1 MRIPIY
7 RAQVQRTNEAPG
19 RSFSARMDARP
30 FVEAALQKGASTRAL
45 ADAVGEYAEQRGKM
59 IAEAEYNETALAL
72 DEEIRT
78 ATYDLSRSN
87 DIGNIFDGNKLWEKR
102 MKSIQSN
109 VLGRVKNSNVR
120 RKLDFSFNQSEIQSR
135 FRLQGVVDDKII
147 KRDQAAIAARQTN
160 AVAALTQNGSK
171 VSDYFAFFGTGTT
184 PGKNGVMIAP
194 GVAGGRANAGAV
206 SKANLAMRVDVASGY
221 VANRY
226 GAEPT
231 SAMKLISFVNLLDE
245 AEINDDVDLA
255 QIAGKSGIVDPYAAT
270 VLSQI
275 PRAEALDIVTA
286 NLSVAIKIYD
296 AQEKLAG
303 DLEQQ
308 NNKSNGEAYN
318 LGFTGKQTLTYA
330 ELSRVIPVGY
340 LDAKIAENSA
350 QAGFAI
356 VDGQPRGDATIG
368 ASAAKRLIYDFLDE
382 QNYLS
387 PEQRDKLNSQ
397 IGTSSALSF
406 PDTSNP
412 NEKTRL
418 NSLANFGKLTID
430 DLEQAKLARSLS
442 AEDYITLENK
452 IFTKNDKNVNEFLR
466 FAKATYN
473 YTEEV
478 AASTDEVS
486 VAITAAY
493 DAVAQG
499 LIDFAIDNPAAT
511 ALQIKTEGD
520 ALIKEQAEAFKAAKR
535 EGYLRYLNNTKSAS
549 APGGRVP
556 MDADDPIGSIRKFI
570 RENKGSLDGNEE
582 LILLGRIR
590 VLQSARFTG
599 QFDLSVSQ

>member
-1 MRIPIY
+1 
-7 RAQVQRTNEAPG
+7 
-19 RSFSARMDARP
+19 
-30 FVEAALQKGASTRAL
+30 
-45 ADAVGEYAEQRGKM
+45 
-59 IAEAEYNETALAL
+59 
-72 DEEIRT
+72 
-78 ATYDLSRSN
+78 
-87 DIGNIFDGNKLWEKR
+87 
-102 MKSIQSN
+102 
-109 VLGRVKNSNVR
+109 
-120 RKLDFSFNQSEIQSR
+120 
-135 FRLQGVVDDKII
+135 VDDKII

-171 VSDYFAFFGTGTT
+171 VSDYLAFFGTGTT
-184 PGKNGVMIAP
+184 PGKNGVMTAP

-245 AEINDDVDLA
+245 AEINDDVGLA
-255 QIAGKSGIVDPYAAT
+255 EIARKSGIVDPYAVT

-275 PRAEALDIVTA
+275 PRAEALAIVTA

-308 NNKSNGEAYN
+308 NNKLNQDAYN
-318 LGFTGKQTLTYA
+318 LGFTGKASLTYA

-340 LDAKIAENSA
+340 LDAKIAENPM
-350 QAGFAI
+350 QIGFAI
-356 VDGQPRGDATIG
+356 VEGQPKGAVPIA

-387 PEQRDKLNSQ
+387 PEMREKLNSQ
-397 IGTSSALSF
+397 ISTSGASF

-418 NSLANFGKLTID
+418 NSLANFGKLTIA
-430 DLEQAKLARSLS
+430 DLEEAKQTRSLS

-452 IFTKNDKNVNEFLR
+452 IFTKNDKNLNEFLR
-466 FAKATYN
+466 FAKAEYS

-478 AASTDEVS
+478 AEADDEIS

-493 DAVAQG
+493 DAVAKG
-499 LIDFAIDNPAAT
+499 LIEFTMDNPDAT
-511 ALQIKTEGD
+511 STQIKTEGM
-520 ALIKEQAEAFKAAKR
+520 ALIEEQAEAHEAVKR
-535 EGYLRYLNNTKSAS
+535 EGYLKYLSQTETVL
-549 APGGRVP
+549 PGITFTVGETN
-556 MDADDPIGSIRKFI
+556 PIGDINTFLNSGVPIRPNQ
-570 RENKGSLDGNEE
+570 RQ
-582 LILLGRIR
+582 ILLNRIK
-590 VLQSARFTG
+590 VLKSTRFRAQYPGT
-599 QFDLSVSQ
+599 SQ

>member
-7 RAQVQRTNEAPG
+7 RSDAQRTNEAPG

-45 ADAVGEYAEQRGKM
+45 ADAVGAYAEQRGKM

-87 DIGNIFDGNKLWEKR
+87 DIGNIFDGNKLWEKK

-135 FRLQGVVDDKII
+135 FKLQGVVDQKIV
-147 KRDQAAIAARQTN
+147 KREQAAIAARQTN

-171 VSDYFAFFGTGTT
+171 VSDYLAFFGTGTT
-184 PGKNGVMIAP
+184 PGKNGVMTAP

-255 QIAGKSGIVDPYAAT
+255 EIAGRSGIVDPYAVT

-275 PRAEALDIVTA
+275 PRAEALAIVTA

-303 DLEQQ
+303 DLITQ
-308 NNKSNGEAYN
+308 NNKLNEEAYF

-340 LDAKIAENSA
+340 LDDRLDKFADVVPNVEKADRLIA
-350 QAGFAI
+350 
-356 VDGQPRGDATIG
+356 

-387 PEQRDKLNSQ
+387 PEKRDRLNSQ
-397 IGTSSALSF
+397 IGTSGEASF
-406 PDTSNP
+406 PDTSNQG
-412 NEKTRL
+412 EKVRL
-418 NSLANFGKLTID
+418 NSLANRGLLTID
-430 DLEQAKLARSLS
+430 ELHSARLTNSLS
-442 AEDYITLENK
+442 GADYISLENK
-452 IFTKNDKNVNEFLR
+452 IFTKNNERLNEFLR
-466 FAKATYN
+466 FAKAEYS

-478 AASTDEVS
+478 AEADDEIS

-493 DAVAQG
+493 DAVAKG
-499 LIDFAIDNPAAT
+499 LIEFTMDNPDAT
-511 ALQIKTEGD
+511 STQIKTEGM
-520 ALIKEQAEAFKAAKR
+520 ALIAEQAEAHKAVKR
-535 EGYLRYLNNTKSAS
+535 EGYLKYLSQTETVLPGITFTVGETNPIVDINTFLNS
-549 APGGRVP
+549 GVP
-556 MDADDPIGSIRKFI
+556 ISPNQRQ
-570 RENKGSLDGNEE
+570 
-582 LILLGRIR
+582 ILLNRIK
-590 VLQSARFTG
+590 VLKSLRFRAQYPGT
-599 QFDLSVSQ
+599 SQ